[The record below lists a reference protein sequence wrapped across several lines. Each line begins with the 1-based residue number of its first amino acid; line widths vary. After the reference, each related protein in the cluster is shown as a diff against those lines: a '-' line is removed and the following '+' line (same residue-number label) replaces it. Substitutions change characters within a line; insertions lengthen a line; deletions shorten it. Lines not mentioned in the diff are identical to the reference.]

1 MIRTLVVAL
10 AIALTAC
17 GGKGASTSSTAR
29 PKPAVVEAAPLTRD
43 TLEAYLRNRF
53 PLEVAAGTLRLD
65 FVSDDLANTVLE
77 ELGLMGITTTAQ
89 FAAIVPKDFDT
100 RGFDAIARSND
111 PESNIIGLVRDLMIM
126 HDVDRYH
133 ATAWRDTWSA
143 NGPQDF
149 PAPVEYGVP
158 RAKLRL
164 FGGGEEED
172 GEEGGVEGGVV
183 DDMP

>member
-17 GGKGASTSSTAR
+17 GGKGASHAE
-29 PKPAVVEAAPLTRD
+29 PKPPTVEAAPLTRD

-53 PLEVAAGTLRLD
+53 ALQVAAGSLRLD
-65 FVSDDLANTVLE
+65 FVSDALAETVLE
-77 ELGLMGITTTAQ
+77 ELSLMGITTTAQ

-100 RGFDAIARSND
+100 RGFEAIAQSSD
-111 PESNIIGLVRDLMIM
+111 PDSNIIGLVRDLMIM
-126 HDVDRYH
+126 HDVHRYH
-133 ATAWRDTWSA
+133 AMAWRDTWSA

-149 PAPVEYGVP
+149 PAPAAYGVP
-158 RAKLRL
+158 EEKLLL